1 MSEEIKSER
10 KAIQALIQAG
20 DFGGALSRTTYLLE
34 ELPEDT
40 DLLYMAAVAARYAK
54 RFDDASRWLEIL
66 KGLQPE
72 FGRAFQEE
80 GHLLRD
86 QGKFDAAIIL
96 YKRACQYNPS
106 LESSWRAQADIL
118 ARLGRPLEAE
128 SAIAQADRLKSLPGH
143 IVAVSNH
150 LAEGRLLKAEDLCR
164 AFLQKNPQHV
174 EAMRLLADIGS
185 RLGVLE
191 DADTLL
197 EAAIGLEPDN
207 IQIRLDY
214 IHVLRKRQKFA
225 EALAQAKAL
234 FERDPEN
241 PVFAS
246 HYAIE
251 SMQTGEYDRALG
263 LFENILTR
271 IPGDP
276 ATLTS
281 QGHALKTA
289 GYQDKAIAS
298 YREAVAAHPDYGDA
312 WYALANLKTYR
323 FSDDELAAMT
333 AQVQKSNLTHMS
345 RVHFCFALGKAYED
359 LGAYDEAFSW
369 YARGNELK
377 RAKTRYTT
385 QQIRAE
391 LEAQKRLCT
400 GELFAHRSGAGCE
413 SDDPIFIVGL
423 PRAGSTLIE
432 QILASHSQVDGTLEL
447 PNILSLAHR
456 LRGRKHLSETSQYPQ
471 ILYDLPA
478 GDLKSLGQEY
488 IDTTRIH
495 RKGAP
500 FFTDKM
506 PNNFRHLGLI
516 HLILP
521 NAKIID
527 ARRDPLDCCWS
538 GFKQL
543 FAEGQEFTY
552 SLEDIGHYYR
562 EYVDLMDHWDNV
574 FPEGRILRVQH
585 EKLIDDFEAQVRR
598 LLEYCGLEFE
608 EACLE
613 FYKTDRAVRT
623 ASSEQVRQP
632 ISRAGQGNWKPFQH
646 QLAPLREAL
655 GLEQLTE

>member
-225 EALAQAKAL
+225 E
-234 FERDPEN
+234 
-241 PVFAS
+241 
-246 HYAIE
+246 
-251 SMQTGEYDRALG
+251 
-263 LFENILTR
+263 
-271 IPGDP
+271 
-276 ATLTS
+276 
-281 QGHALKTA
+281 
-289 GYQDKAIAS
+289 
-298 YREAVAAHPDYGDA
+298 
-312 WYALANLKTYR
+312 
-323 FSDDELAAMT
+323 
-333 AQVQKSNLTHMS
+333 
-345 RVHFCFALGKAYED
+345 
-359 LGAYDEAFSW
+359 
-369 YARGNELK
+369 
-377 RAKTRYTT
+377 
-385 QQIRAE
+385 
-391 LEAQKRLCT
+391 
-400 GELFAHRSGAGCE
+400 
-413 SDDPIFIVGL
+413 
-423 PRAGSTLIE
+423 
-432 QILASHSQVDGTLEL
+432 
-447 PNILSLAHR
+447 
-456 LRGRKHLSETSQYPQ
+456 
-471 ILYDLPA
+471 
-478 GDLKSLGQEY
+478 
-488 IDTTRIH
+488 
-495 RKGAP
+495 
-500 FFTDKM
+500 
-506 PNNFRHLGLI
+506 
-516 HLILP
+516 
-521 NAKIID
+521 
-527 ARRDPLDCCWS
+527 
-538 GFKQL
+538 
-543 FAEGQEFTY
+543 
-552 SLEDIGHYYR
+552 
-562 EYVDLMDHWDNV
+562 
-574 FPEGRILRVQH
+574 
-585 EKLIDDFEAQVRR
+585 
-598 LLEYCGLEFE
+598 
-608 EACLE
+608 
-613 FYKTDRAVRT
+613 
-623 ASSEQVRQP
+623 
-632 ISRAGQGNWKPFQH
+632 
-646 QLAPLREAL
+646 
-655 GLEQLTE
+655 